1 MHFFLY
7 PCQMAAA
14 AAGVNVETVIVPK
27 DSELAKDPAFKAKKA
42 HGSFPMLETEDGKI
56 IFESVAIC
64 AYFCRQGAPEL
75 MGANAF
81 ANAQVN
87 QWTAFTTCSMDSI
100 LRGVV
105 YNVFGFADTPEVYD
119 NSVKALGPIL
129 AMMNKYL
136 EGKQWFAGD
145 KMSLAD
151 IIVWGAMSV
160 VMTFTVG
167 KDQQALI
174 PNVVAWFNAMRVM
187 DITVE
192 ACGLYKLAAEAF
204 VVPGATEKV
213 NCAAP
218 VAVAAGAADEE
229 EEMDD
234 LFASE
239 DEDEAAAAEAKDHA
253 AMLRGKAFE
262 AKKKAAAEAA
272 GKAPLEAK
280 SLIIWE
286 VKPVDDE
293 TDLQALGKRIIAIA
307 MDGLFWKTEFKTAPI
322 AYGIEKLII
331 GATIIDAKVST
342 DDVQEL
348 IEEME
353 DMVQSVDIQSFN
365 KL

>member
-1 MHFFLY
+1 
-7 PCQMAAA
+7 MAAS
-14 AAGVNVETVIVPK
+14 AAGVNVETVIVPQGS
-27 DSELAKDPAFKAKKA
+27 DMANDADFKAKK
-42 HGSFPMLETEDGKI
+42 GNGKFPMLETEDGQI
-56 IFESVAIC
+56 IFESVAIA
-64 AYFCRQGAPEL
+64 AYFCRQGAAEL

-87 QWTAFTTCSMDSI
+87 QWTAYATSTLDSI

-105 YNVFGFADTPEVYD
+105 YNVFGFAEDLEKYD
-119 NSVKALGPIL
+119 AALTKLGPQL
-129 AMMNKYL
+129 AMMNGYL
-136 EGKQWFAGD
+136 NGKDWFAG
-145 KMSLAD
+145 KAFSLAD
-151 IIVWGAMSV
+151 IVMFGMLSV

-167 KDQQALI
+167 ADQQKLI
-174 PNVVAWFNAMRVM
+174 PNVVAWYNRCRVM
-187 DITVE
+187 DHVVE
-192 ACGLYKLAAEAF
+192 SCGLYKLAAEPFAIA
-204 VVPGATEKV
+204 GSTAKV
-213 NCAAP
+213 NC
-218 VAVAAGAADEE
+218 VAVAAAAVAAEE
-229 EEMDD
+229 EDEMDD
-234 LFASE
+234 LFGDD
-239 DEDEAAAAEAKDHA
+239 DEDEEAAAEARDHA